1 MGSEVEIKLE
11 IRNEDIL
18 VDIME
23 DEKIKD
29 KFGTFSIVS
38 MNASYFD
45 TKELDLL
52 QHNYVIRI
60 RKENGVKVCTLKKRK
75 KELNS
80 GVLVREEWNKEIVT
94 NNYSLDYFPEV
105 ADELKEIVKDK
116 ELKEVIETDFI
127 RRKMDIEYK
136 SSLLELALDYGKI
149 KANSKELPIL
159 EVEIE
164 LKKGIEKDILD
175 FIDEYL
181 KDYHLKVVTYSKF
194 SRGLELYK
202 GIV

>member
-1 MGSEVEIKLE
+1 MGSEIEIKLE
-11 IRNEDIL
+11 IKNEDLLI
-18 VDIME
+18 DIIE
-23 DEKIKD
+23 DEKIKND
-29 KFGTFSIVS
+29 FGSFSIIS

-45 TKELDLL
+45 TRDLDLL

-105 ADELKEIVKDK
+105 AEELKGIVGDKDLVEIIV
-116 ELKEVIETDFI
+116 TDFI
-127 RRKMDIEYK
+127 RRKIDISYK
-136 SSLLELALDYGKI
+136 SSQLEFAVDYGKI
-149 KANSKELPIL
+149 KSNSKELPIL

-164 LKKGIEKDILD
+164 LKKGLEKDILD
-175 FIDEYL
+175 FIAEYL
-181 KDYHLKVVTYSKF
+181 KEYNLKVVTYSKF
-194 SRGLELYK
+194 SRGVELHK